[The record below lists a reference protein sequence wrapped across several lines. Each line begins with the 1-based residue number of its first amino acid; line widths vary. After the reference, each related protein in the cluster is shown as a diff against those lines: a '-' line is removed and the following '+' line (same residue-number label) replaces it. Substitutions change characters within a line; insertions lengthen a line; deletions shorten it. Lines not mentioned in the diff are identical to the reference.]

1 MQRLLPQSLLS
12 ECPCACCPS
21 VRVVLLAEMRR
32 KPPEGLSPLLD
43 LLRICS
49 VETIE
54 AVALWREAM
63 VRQNHTHTY
72 RSLYIVL
79 CHPCLFRSP
88 LLYS

>member
-1 MQRLLPQSLLS
+1 M
-12 ECPCACCPS
+12 S
-21 VRVVLLAEMRR
+21 VGARAAAVVLVLLAEMRR

-63 VRQNHTHTY
+63 VRH
-72 RSLYIVL
+72 YIYIT
-79 CHPCLFRSP
+79 FI
-88 LLYS
+88 